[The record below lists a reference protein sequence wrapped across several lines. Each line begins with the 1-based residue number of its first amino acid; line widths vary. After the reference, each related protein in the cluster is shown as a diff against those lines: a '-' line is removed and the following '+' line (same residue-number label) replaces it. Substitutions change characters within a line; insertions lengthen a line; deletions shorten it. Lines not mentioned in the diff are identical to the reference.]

1 MQALLE
7 FSDLCTKSEL
17 DVVEA
22 ILPVWPRTY
31 SALAID
37 VDHRVREGVQL
48 AHGAL
53 VKKVGK
59 NIAIYLK
66 QLAGPWF
73 VSQYD
78 QYPPAAS
85 AATNCFNV

>member
-1 MQALLE
+1 M
-7 FSDLCTKSEL
+7 
-17 DVVEA
+17 
-22 ILPVWPRTY
+22 LPIWPRTY

-37 VDHRVREGVQL
+37 VDHRVREGVQV
-48 AHGAL
+48 AHGTL

-59 NIAIYLK
+59 NIAVYLK

-85 AATNCFNV
+85 AATNCFNVRLLILKDSNLSFQCIKYAM